1 METLQTKVITGLTD
15 LEKKVLT
22 ALADCMYAEWG
33 YSDAGAT
40 DLAEATGISMKSIRG
55 VIGSLSKKGL
65 VCVDDR
71 SDEIDYRRNDPSWEP
86 IVYLQGIAE
95 ALVPDW
101 KMKLDSK
108 PSYKINWWALNGRNT
123 LRSVLIKIQYHECYF
138 SF

>member
-1 METLQTKVITGLTD
+1 MAGRPKPRDSGPDGLNLKFNIMETLQIKVITGLTD

-65 VCVDDR
+65 VEVEDR
-71 SDEIDYRRNDPSWEP
+71 SDNGGYKSNDPSWEP
-86 IVYLQGIAE
+86 IIYLYNDAQ
-95 ALVPDW
+95 ALVPHWQDEIGF
-101 KMKLDSK
+101 KT
-108 PSYKINWWALNGRNT
+108 I
-123 LRSVLIKIQYHECYF
+123 IQD
-138 SF
+138 

>member
-1 METLQTKVITGLTD
+1 METLQIKVITGLTD

-65 VCVDDR
+65 VEVEDR
-71 SDEIDYRRNDPSWEP
+71 SDNGGYKSNDPSWGP
-86 IVYLQGIAE
+86 IIYLYNDAQ
-95 ALVPDW
+95 ALVPHWQDEIGF
-101 KMKLDSK
+101 KT
-108 PSYKINWWALNGRNT
+108 I
-123 LRSVLIKIQYHECYF
+123 IQD
-138 SF
+138 